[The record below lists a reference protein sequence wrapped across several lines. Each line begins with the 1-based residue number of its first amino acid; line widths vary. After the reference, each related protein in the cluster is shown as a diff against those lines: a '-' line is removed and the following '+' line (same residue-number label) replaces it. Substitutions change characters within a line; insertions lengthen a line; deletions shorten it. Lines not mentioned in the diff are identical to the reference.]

1 MWDIASF
8 ANARVDVR
16 ADEIQKDEFVIVF
29 QTRGDKE
36 IACVSV
42 AWQWISELSEAD
54 NWEL

>member
-42 AWQWISELSEAD
+42 AWQWISELFEAD